1 MSFLGDSEMTRSVS
15 ELGKNGSVPVLIF
28 FSFFPRLIQLVLDTL
43 E

>member
-15 ELGKNGSVPVLIF
+15 EYGKNGSLPVLIF
-28 FSFFPRLIQLVLDTL
+28 FLFFRLIQLVLDTL